1 MFNSLP
7 SMIANQVPAQY
18 SCYNN
23 LQIVGNINVQ
33 NVFDINSQ
41 QQTAITDDINSQS
54 TSTVNILVFYQC
66 S

>member
-1 MFNSLP
+1 
-7 SMIANQVPAQY
+7 MIANQVPAQY

-54 TSTVNILVFYQC
+54 TSTVNILQSFISVLDC
-66 S
+66 IIL